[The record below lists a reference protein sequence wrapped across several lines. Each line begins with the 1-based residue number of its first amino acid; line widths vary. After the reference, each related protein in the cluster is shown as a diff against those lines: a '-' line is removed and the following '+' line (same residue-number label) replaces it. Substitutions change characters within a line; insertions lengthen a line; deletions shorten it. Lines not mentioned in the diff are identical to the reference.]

1 MNDIT
6 CTVIRD
12 EKVWQ
17 SDLQGLR
24 PLMNWLDNEPEV
36 LKGSYVIDKVVGK
49 ASALLLVYG
58 KAAKVHG
65 KTMSKAAD
73 EVLTR
78 YGIEHSWDRMVD
90 YIENNT
96 RTDMCP
102 MEKKVVS
109 IDDPVLAYETFHSF
123 FQQKRLEAKQAV

>member
-6 CTVIRD
+6 CTVIKA

-17 SDLQGLR
+17 SDWPGLR

-36 LKGSYVIDKVVGK
+36 LEKSYVIDKVVGK

-58 KAAKVHG
+58 KAVRVYG

-73 EVLTR
+73 EILTR
-78 YGIEHSWDRMVD
+78 YGIEHTWDVMVD
-90 YIENNT
+90 FIENNT

-102 MEKKVVS
+102 MEKKVVD
-109 IDDPVLAYETFHSF
+109 IDDPAEAYKTFHDF
-123 FQQKRLEAKQAV
+123 FQQKMTQK

>member
-6 CTVIRD
+6 CTVIKA

-17 SDLQGLR
+17 SDWPGLR
-24 PLMNWLDNEPEV
+24 PLMNWLDNEPEI
-36 LKGSYVIDKVVGK
+36 LEGSYVIDKVVGK

-58 KAAKVHG
+58 KAVRVYG

-73 EVLTR
+73 EILTR
-78 YGIEHSWDRMVD
+78 YGIEHTWDVMVD
-90 YIENNT
+90 FIENNT

-102 MEKKVVS
+102 MEKKVVD
-109 IDDPVLAYETFHSF
+109 IDDPAEAYKTFHDF
-123 FQQKRLEAKQAV
+123 FQQKMTQK